1 MKIYILYNVEF
12 SSGVGRK
19 YLRRY
24 LELEDYRHQIADC
37 KKITSPMSDKHI
49 IIYILIFF

>member
-19 YLRRY
+19 YLRGC
-24 LELEDYRHQIADC
+24 LELEDYRQQIADC
-37 KKITSPMSDKHI
+37 KKSHHP
-49 IIYILIFF
+49 